1 MENTLYKKIIEE
13 RNRSKNSDHSGCELE
28 ALSKI
33 WVIAFINDDKLPKT
47 FHIGTVR
54 MSKYAMEHMLIRLG
68 VDASVTLNNCLNGAS
83 FDITLN
89 S

>member
-1 MENTLYKKIIEE
+1 MENTIYEKIIEE
-13 RNRSKNSDHSGCELE
+13 RNHSRKNDPLGCELE

-33 WVIAFINDDKLPKT
+33 WVIAFINNDKLPKS

-54 MSKYAMEHMLIRLG
+54 MSKYAMEHMLLRLG
-68 VDASVTLNNCLNGAS
+68 IDATVTLNNCLNGAS